1 MKIKKKKYKKNLETK
16 NTQNNL
22 TIQELENWIEILEES
37 KIDQNQKIKKLQK
50 NLKDLNI
57 INLAILIVVV
67 FNNHFI
73 WLSILTIILIGIVFL
88 KTRKIKNDINLTDI
102 FIDMTVQEKEEAV
115 EKKYNK
121 KRDN

>member
-22 TIQELENWIEILEES
+22 TIQELENWIEVLEES
-37 KIDQNQKIKKLQK
+37 KLEQNQKIKKLQK

-57 INLAILIVVV
+57 INLIILIIVV

-73 WLSILTIILIGIVFL
+73 WLSILTIILIGIIFF
-88 KTRKIKNDINLTDI
+88 KTRKIRNDINITDI
-102 FIDMTVQEKEEAV
+102 FIDMTVQEKEEAI

-121 KRDN
+121 KKR